1 MASCLIIDRDE
12 AFRALAQA
20 TLVADGHTVRLADG
34 AADAARALACAPID
48 LVLVEEGLRDERGR
62 SLVRELARPELD
74 LCVLATAASDLAARR
89 AALRAGAADHMAKPG
104 SPEELLVSVDRGL
117 RHQSLRRQARREARR
132 AQAWAEEREAMLD
145 LVSQVGLD
153 RPLEESLAEVLEQ
166 TCARFGAAAGAVF
179 LYDVTGDALVRRA
192 ARGLRADAP
201 TFLEAGRG
209 LTWWCFQRRAV
220 IELDDPHGDSR
231 RDLAVDEP
239 RATPLANLLL
249 AAIPHSGETLG
260 VLALYDRSGK
270 REGLADGSR
279 LGDLAGLLGLVIRRA
294 IEAGDG
300 RRARG
305 ELHRLAREL
314 ERVVDLRARAEREAG
329 EPRGAGAC
337 REDPGWHARA
347 KAANLERM
355 ELLGQV
361 AAGLAHEINNPLS
374 FVSANLGALEQHTR
388 SLRRL
393 AGRVLHGRTRCGS
406 GAGVLGGEQ
415 RLLELEALARQERL
429 PEVLD
434 EVGPLFEETRTGL
447 ERITL
452 AVDALRA
459 FAEDVDLSGQPTL
472 VDLNQEIQRILLLLQ
487 GSGLRLLEID
497 ARLGPLPPQRLS
509 ALAVRQLLLELF
521 GQVLRRA
528 CKRLAVSTG
537 QAGGRVWLRLEAP
550 GAEFSA
556 DELANV
562 FETRSAQ
569 APDGEPRLRLWMAR
583 DTAAQLGGQL
593 DAGELP
599 GGGLRVCV
607 DLPIAADQEVAS

>member
-1 MASCLIIDRDE
+1 VASCLIIDRDE
-12 AFRALAQA
+12 AFRTLAQA
-20 TLVADGHTVRLADG
+20 TLAEDGHTVRLASG

-48 LVLVEEGLRDERGR
+48 LVLVEDGLRDERGR

-74 LCVLATAASDLAARR
+74 LCVLATSVCDLAVRR
-89 AALRAGAADHMAKPG
+89 AALRAGAADHLARPTSPG
-104 SPEELLVSVDRGL
+104 ELLVSVDRGL
-117 RHQSLRRQARREARR
+117 RQLSLRREARREARR
-132 AQAWAEEREAMLD
+132 AQAWTEEREALLA
-145 LVSQVGLD
+145 LVSLVGLD
-153 RPLEESLAEVLEQ
+153 RPLEVSLTEVLEQ
-166 TCARFGAAAGAVF
+166 TCVRFGAAAGAVF
-179 LYDVTGDALVRRA
+179 LYETSRDALVRRA

-201 TFLEAGRG
+201 AFLEAGHG

-231 RDLAVDEP
+231 SDSTMDEP
-239 RATPLANLLL
+239 RATPLANVLL
-249 AAIPHSGETLG
+249 AAIPYSGEVLG
-260 VLALYDRSGK
+260 VLALYDRTGK
-270 REGLADGSR
+270 GEGISDGAR

-300 RRARG
+300 RRARD

-314 ERVVDLRARAEREAG
+314 ERVVDLRSRAARETGEPWSAGDCREA
-329 EPRGAGAC
+329 PA
-337 REDPGWHARA
+337 WHARA
-347 KAANLERM
+347 QAASLERM

-374 FVSANLGALEQHTR
+374 FVSANLGTLEQHTR

-393 AGRVLHGRTRCGS
+393 AGRVLHGRTRHDP
-406 GAGVLGGEQ
+406 GAVALGGEQ

-459 FAEDVDLSGQPTL
+459 FAEDVDLSGHPAP
-472 VDLNQEIQRILLLLQ
+472 VDLNQETQRILLLLQ
-487 GSGLRLLEID
+487 GSGLRLLEIE
-497 ARLGPLPPQRLS
+497 ARLDPLPPLRLS

-528 CKRLAVSTG
+528 AARLAVSTG
-537 QAGGRVWLRLEAP
+537 QAAGRVWLGLEAP
-550 GAEFSA
+550 GADLAA
-556 DELANV
+556 DELESV
-562 FETRSAQ
+562 FEPGSAP
-569 APDGEPRLRLWMAR
+569 ALPEEPRLRLWMAR
-583 DTAAQLGGQL
+583 DTAAQLGGWL
-593 DAGELP
+593 EAGELP
-599 GGGLRVCV
+599 GGGLRLRVE
-607 DLPIAADQEVAS
+607 LPIAPDQEVAS